1 MHTLSGEDWWG
12 GLACSHFVRLRCTQ
26 VLSGGRGNLQ
36 EAAQAIKLSHA
47 SGESW
52 FSRRERPGSLETE
65 MERGE
70 DSELGS
76 GCRPILFSITSGVE

>member
-1 MHTLSGEDWWG
+1 MHALSGEDWWG
-12 GLACSHFVRLRCTQ
+12 GLACSHFVRLQCTQ
-26 VLSGGRGNLQ
+26 VLSGGRANLQ
-36 EAAQAIKLSHA
+36 EAAQAIKLSRA

-52 FSRRERPGSLETE
+52 FSRRERSGSLETE

-76 GCRPILFSITSGVE
+76 RCRPVLLSITSGVE